1 MSGDPAGGAG
11 TWVLL
16 RGLMREQRHWGRFP
30 NLLAE
35 TVAGAEVVTPDLPGN
50 GERHALPSPTTVAG
64 MVAFCRQDLLARG
77 LRPPY
82 SLLAL
87 SLGGMVAVEWASR
100 HPDELTRCVLINTSM
115 RPHSRFHQRLRWQN
129 YGAIV
134 RQLLDGGVEQQE
146 RLILRLT
153 SRHGDAAER
162 AGLLHRWLGYQRE
175 FPVARANALRQLWSA
190 ARYRAPAARPAVP
203 LLVLGSAGDQL
214 VDPRCSRRLAEAWQ
228 AEHHEHPDA
237 GHDLPLD
244 DGAWVAGRVAK
255 WLAAGKAG

>member
-1 MSGDPAGGAG
+1 MTEDAG

-30 NLLAE
+30 NQLAE
-35 TVAGAEVVTPDLPGN
+35 TVVGVDVVTPDLPGN
-50 GERHALPSPTTVAG
+50 GTRHALRSPTTVAE

-77 LRPPY
+77 LPPPY

-100 HPDELTRCVLINTSM
+100 HPGELTRCVLINTSM
-115 RPHSRFHQRLRWQN
+115 RPYSRFHERLRWQN

-134 RQLLDGGVEQQE
+134 RQLLDGGVEDQE

-153 SRHGDAAER
+153 SRHGDAAEG
-162 AGLLHRWLGYQRE
+162 AGLLNRWLGYQRE
-175 FPVARANALRQLWSA
+175 FPVTRANALRQLWSA
-190 ARYRAPAARPAVP
+190 ARFRAPAARPAVP
-203 LLVLGSAGDQL
+203 LLVLSSAGDQL

-228 AEHHEHPDA
+228 AEHREHPDA

-244 DGAWVAGRVAK
+244 DGAWVAGQVGK